1 MGNRE
6 CVICGLFYSA
16 LEWSTHRSGLELAV
30 HVSALWCLLL
40 GTMEILR
47 PVCLLK
53 TGDERTWAFWRQ
65 LGSYTVCS
73 KLLGESKRRMKELM
87 LSCRHEAIFCYWY
100 TCFLIPQNE
109 D

>member
-1 MGNRE
+1 MGNKE

-47 PVCLLK
+47 PMCLLK
-53 TGDERTWAFWRQ
+53 TGDECTWAFWRQ

-73 KLLGESKRRMKELM
+73 KLQGESKIYEGADAM
-87 LSCRHEAIFCYWY
+87 LQAQDYISLLVYMFSDS
-100 TCFLIPQNE
+100 TK
-109 D
+109 